1 MDAAIGFLLVL
12 IFLALL
18 CLVLAIVYR
27 NRVAVKKWLNAPYY
41 AEDDRK
47 LNLQRR
53 KEDCEKE
60 LDDIKKKEAETGD

>member
-18 CLVLAIVYR
+18 AFSLALVYK
-27 NRVAVKKWLNAPYY
+27 NRALVKKWLNAPYY

-47 LNLQRR
+47 LNLRR
-53 KEDCEKE
+53 RIEDSANE
-60 LDDIKKKEAETGD
+60 LAEIEAAESKGGD